1 MNVLFCVILLRPIA
15 YNLKVTLQNNYSIS
29 LKIIFSESVKDTSLP
44 VRDGMDLVYE
54 LKKSDGSN

>member
-1 MNVLFCVILLRPIA
+1 MNVLFCVTLLRPIA

-29 LKIIFSESVKDTSLP
+29 LKIIFSESVRDTSLP